1 MINIL
6 TLDVE
11 TTHKEKSNGGT
22 TALPYFNNRLVSVGY
37 KYMDSFTNY
46 LCFYHSTQ
54 KSDHKGSEILQD
66 ALDNADVL
74 IGHNIKF
81 DITWLRECGFSYN
94 GHIYDTMVAEYILAS
109 ARRWPLGLKAVA
121 EKYGTEKKKDLVDDY
136 IKRGI
141 TFYDIPWDIIEE
153 YGKADVEAT
162 EKVALEQLKAFGT
175 TFEELY
181 NEPTTFADTAIVA

>member
-1 MINIL
+1 M
-6 TLDVE
+6 
-11 TTHKEKSNGGT
+11 
-22 TALPYFNNRLVSVGY
+22 PYFNNRLVSVGY

-81 DITWLRECGFSYN
+81 DITWLRECGFDYT

-109 ARRWPLGLKAVA
+109 ARRWPLALKAVA

>member
-1 MINIL
+1 MIYL

-74 IGHNIKF
+74 IGHNTKF

>member
-1 MINIL
+1 MRYL
-6 TLDVE
+6 SLDVE
-11 TTHKEKSNGGT
+11 TTHKEKLNGGT

-54 KSDHKGSEILQD
+54 KSDHKGNEILQD
-66 ALDNADVL
+66 ALDNADIL

-81 DITWLRECGFSYN
+81 DVTWLRECGFRYD
-94 GHIYDTMVAEYILAS
+94 GYLYDTMVAEYILAS
-109 ARRWPLGLKAVA
+109 ARRWPLALKAVA

-136 IKRGI
+136 MKSGI
-141 TFYDIPWDIIEE
+141 TFYDIPWDIVEE

-175 TFEELY
+175 TFKELY
-181 NEPTTFADTAIVA
+181 NEPTTFAHTATVV

>member
-1 MINIL
+1 MIHL

-37 KYMDSFTNY
+37 KFMDSLSNY

-54 KSDHKGSEILQD
+54 KADYKGTEILQG

-81 DITWLRECGFSYN
+81 DITWLRECGFHYD
-94 GHIYDTMVAEYILAS
+94 GYLYDTMVAEYILAS
-109 ARRWPLGLKAVA
+109 ARRWPLSLKVVA
-121 EKYGTEKKKDLVDDY
+121 EKYGTEKKKDLVDEY
-136 IKRGI
+136 IKNGK
-141 TFYDIPWDIIEE
+141 TFYDIPYDTIKE
-153 YGKADVEAT
+153 YGIADVEAT
-162 EKVALEQLKAFGT
+162 EKVAISQLKAFGT

-181 NEPTTFADTAIVA
+181 NDPTTFAHTATIV

>member
-1 MINIL
+1 MIHL

-181 NEPTTFADTAIVA
+181 NDPTTFAHTATIV

>member
-1 MINIL
+1 MIHL

-54 KSDHKGSEILQD
+54 KADHKGNEILQD

-81 DITWLRECGFSYN
+81 DITWLRECGFDYN
-94 GHIYDTMVAEYILAS
+94 GHVYDTMVAEYILAS
-109 ARRWPLGLKAVA
+109 ARRWPLALKAVA

-162 EKVALEQLKAFGT
+162 ERVALEQLKAFGT

>member
-1 MINIL
+1 MIYL

-46 LCFYHSTQ
+46 LCFYHSTR
-54 KSDHKGSEILQD
+54 KADHKGNEILQG

-81 DITWLRECGFSYN
+81 DITWLRECGFNYN